1 MGSFLYNTMLK
12 FPDSTTTLHHWVDTH
27 PWERES
33 QDILVQVQAEMQE
46 KASFN
51 QVRNK
56 AIPGH

>member
-33 QDILVQVQAEMQE
+33 HVQAEMQE